1 MSFAAIANLVVF
13 VLLAGVLFNFR
24 KPRLTLGRQ
33 ILLGLL
39 LGAGYGLALQ
49 FLYGSGDAAVKETLT
64 WTNVVATGY
73 ISLLK
78 MVIMP
83 LVLVM
88 MIAAVVR
95 MREVAD
101 LGRIGGSVVG
111 ILVGTTAVAALVGI
125 FVSNLF
131 GLSADAITQGA
142 RELERAA
149 SLTSR
154 YENVANLG
162 LPLRP

>member
-1 MSFAAIANLVVF
+1 MCFTAIVNLVVF

-24 KPRLTLGRQ
+24 KPRLTLGQQ

-49 FLYGSGDAAVKETLT
+49 FLYGSGDAVVKETLT
-64 WTNVVATGY
+64 WTNVVASGY

-101 LGRIGGSVVG
+101 LARIGGSVVG
-111 ILVGTTAVAALVGI
+111 VLVGTTAVAALVGI
-125 FVSNLF
+125 FVSNFF
-131 GLSADAITQGA
+131 GLSADAALQTTRA
-142 RELERAA
+142 RPGTRAPA
-149 SLTSR
+149 PPPSS
-154 YENVANLG
+154 
-162 LPLRP
+162 PW

>member
-1 MSFAAIANLVVF
+1 MQPLPTWWCLSSLRGCYSIS
-13 VLLAGVLFNFR
+13 
-24 KPRLTLGRQ
+24 KPRLSLGRQ
-33 ILLGLL
+33 ILLPAPR
-39 LGAGYGLALQ
+39 AGYGLALQ

-64 WTNVVATGY
+64 WTNIVASGY

-111 ILVGTTAVAALVGI
+111 ILVGTTAVAAP
-125 FVSNLF
+125 
-131 GLSADAITQGA
+131 SA
-142 RELERAA
+142 
-149 SLTSR
+149 SS
-154 YENVANLG
+154 
-162 LPLRP
+162 